1 MKRRGFLTLLT
12 VAALCAPTFLL
23 SAFATTGSARASDDT
38 GAFIMT
44 MADKALSA
52 LTDPEI
58 SNAVRAERFRDLLK
72 EGLDIPHVA
81 ARVLGPYVRRATP
94 EEMSEFEG
102 LLEENIVRKYAILFT
117 GYSGESLELVETK
130 VGRRGS
136 EVVTVKIFPVADSTP
151 ITTRW
156 VVHEV
161 EGMKKVIDIIV
172 ESASMVTTQKEE
184 FVSVIRRGGGKIEV
198 LLDELRVRNAE
209 LAQNVEG

>member
-1 MKRRGFLTLLT
+1 MAF
-12 VAALCAPTFLL
+12 CAPMVLT
-23 SAFATTGSARASDDT
+23 SMIVAPGTARASDDT

-44 MADKALSA
+44 MADKALTA
-52 LTDPEI
+52 LTDPDI

-94 EEMSEFEG
+94 EEMTEFEV
-102 LLEENIVRKYAILFT
+102 LLEENIVRKYAVLFS

-136 EVVTVKIFPVADSTP
+136 EVVTVKIFPVSDSTP